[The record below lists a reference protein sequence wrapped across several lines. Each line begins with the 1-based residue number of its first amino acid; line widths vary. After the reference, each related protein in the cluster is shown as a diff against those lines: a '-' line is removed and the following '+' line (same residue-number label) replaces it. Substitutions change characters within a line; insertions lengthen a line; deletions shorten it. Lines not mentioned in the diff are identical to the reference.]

1 MPLALT
7 HAATNLALLAQVGL
21 TGTPAIA
28 ALVKNVAILGLA
40 LAVQA
45 LDNDYG

>member
-28 ALVKNVAILGLA
+28 ALVKNVALGLA
-40 LAVQA
+40 LAVHA
-45 LDNDYG
+45 LENDYG